1 MFTNR
6 TQSLFRRFTPLSRVL
21 YRIFLDTP
29 QTAAIQWKKDLEG
42 MIFMADIKAF
52 HAMRYTDAAGS
63 PAELTCPPYDIIS
76 DAERAEYL
84 AKNERNVIRLELPK
98 GDDPYTGAGETLRAW
113 LADGTL
119 KCDGDAGIYIYE
131 EKFCTAV
138 DHGEKRSLKGIVCLV
153 RVEDFAAGVVLPH
166 EETLSKAKKDRFELM
181 KATNCNF
188 SQIYSLYID
197 ETGETQR
204 RIDRLSAGTPRYEF
218 SDGLVTHRLW
228 IVNDKLALEAFR
240 SDFTDRK
247 LYIADGHHRY
257 ETAINY
263 RNYCRENAVWA
274 PGSEFVMMMLVDMA
288 HPGLLVFPTHRLVHD
303 FPDFS
308 AEKVLSGSEAYF
320 ELTPLSG
327 AEEIEPRLKADYD
340 AGKKSF
346 VFVRRQDSSTACT
359 LLSLKDP
366 AVMAELLPE
375 KSEASRGLDV
385 SVLHTLVLE
394 RILGIDR
401 ENMANQKNLTYT
413 RSLNEALRSVETGE
427 SQCAFI
433 LNPTRVEEIGAVA
446 AAGEKM
452 PQKSTYFYPKLITG
466 LVMNN
471 LDAPIED

>member
-1 MFTNR
+1 
-6 TQSLFRRFTPLSRVL
+6 
-21 YRIFLDTP
+21 
-29 QTAAIQWKKDLEG
+29 
-42 MIFMADIKAF
+42 MADIKAF
-52 HAMRYTDAAGS
+52 HAMRYTNAAGS
-63 PAELTCPPYDIIS
+63 PEELTCPPYDIIS
-76 DAERAEYL
+76 EAERSAFL
-84 AKNERNVIRLELPK
+84 AKNEHNVIRLELPK
-98 GDDPYTGAGETLRAW
+98 GDDPYTGAGKTLRAW

-119 KCDGDAGIYIYE
+119 QCDEDAGIYIYE
-131 EKFCTAV
+131 EEFLTGV
-138 DHGEKRSLKGIVCLV
+138 DHGEKKSLKGIISLV
-153 RVEDFAAGVVLPH
+153 RVEDFSAGVVLPH

-188 SQIYSLYID
+188 SQIYSLYMD
-197 ETGETQR
+197 ENGETQR

-228 IVNDKLALEAFR
+228 IVNDKMALEAFR
-240 SDFTDRK
+240 AEFASRK

-288 HPGLLVFPTHRLVHD
+288 HPGLVVFPTHRLIRD
-303 FPDFS
+303 FENFC
-308 AEKVLSGSEAYF
+308 AENVLSGCADYF
-320 ELTPLSG
+320 SITPLSG
-327 AEEIEPRLKADYD
+327 AEEIEVNLKAEYD
-340 AGKKSF
+340 SGKKAF
-346 VFVRRQDSSTACT
+346 VFVYKQDANTAYT
-359 LLSLKDP
+359 LLTLKDLSI
-366 AVMAELLPE
+366 MAELLPE
-375 KSEASRGLDV
+375 KSEASRQLDV

-394 RILGIDR
+394 RILGIDK

-413 RSLNEALRSVETGE
+413 RSLDEALESVETGT

-471 LDAPIED
+471 LEAPIED